1 MKNATLVALKAILES
16 DPPRSQSEREQ
27 IAQTFGVYESAEKGV
42 ADRIIPI
49 SEAARRLN
57 RTPRS
62 LHNLAARGVIKKAK
76 LPGMVRA
83 CGVRESDLSHLLA
96 VIA

>member
-1 MKNATLVALKAILES
+1 MKTATLVALKVILES
-16 DPPRSQSEREQ
+16 DPPRSQSERAQ
-27 IAQTFGVYESAEKGV
+27 LAQTFGVYDGAETV
-42 ADRIIPI
+42 ISDRIIPI

-76 LPGMVRA
+76 LPGMARA
-83 CGVRESDLSHLLA
+83 CGVRESDLGRLLA
-96 VIA
+96 GAA